1 MRQPLVHRALLRVV
15 QLLRKV
21 QQVQTTKLGLGSSQ
35 MLMLE
40 QVLRLPGM
48 SQDELSTE
56 LFIDKTTTAKGL
68 KRLVQDG
75 YVHKERDAQDRR
87 VYRLQPTAAARR
99 LAPELRRSIGDHGM
113 SLTQGF
119 SQEELAQLLGYLA
132 RLEYNLT
139 ESAARDS
146 VLR

>member
-1 MRQPLVHRALLRVV
+1 MRQPLVQRALMRVV

-21 QQVQTTKLGLGSSQ
+21 QQVETRKVGLGSSQ

-68 KRLVQDG
+68 KRLVQEG
-75 YVHKERDAQDRR
+75 YVRKERDAADRR
-87 VYRLQPTAAARR
+87 IWRLHPSVEARR
-99 LAPELRRSIGDHGM
+99 LGPELRRSIGDHGL

-139 ESAARDS
+139 ESAARDL